1 MKNGLDRKNGEEPED
16 ESNVVSFKDARARA
30 AAKARERAKSKLG
43 AASTGRDSAKPH
55 ITLGQWIVGGL
66 LMLAAIGGAVALV
79 KPFVK
84 GAGIAS
90 GLGLG

>member
-1 MKNGLDRKNGEEPED
+1 MKNGLDRKNGDEPD
-16 ESNVVSFKDARARA
+16 DPSNVVSFKDARARA
-30 AAKARERAKSKLG
+30 AAKAREQAKSKLS
-43 AASTGRDSAKPH
+43 AKSAGRDSAKAH

-84 GAGIAS
+84 GAGVAS